1 MDETTANGGANAAT
15 DLTTPLTQNEY
26 VRELFAILESN
37 GKDTS
42 GLSAMLGKEQEMQNT
57 LAALVSWK
65 KQAEKQLDAI
75 SEIQNHPMKSAL
87 KNIIKTLEVKIEKLK
102 EQLTELRSGIIT
114 GCKNAVAAFKGK
126 GIAALDKLA
135 SFFHIKGVLKA
146 IDRTA
151 NESVA
156 QCNSN
161 IQRIDVFSREYH
173 SAGRAVK
180 NMARMFIGK
189 EPIDAQKE
197 AGRLAR
203 AVSAPFKI
211 ERAAMLKISGLA
223 VAMTKSLEQLENTA
237 AAKRDAPVRE
247 KKPKLLEEL
256 RDAKQL
262 VEQRKLEMPVP
273 ERVKAKGAVEV

>member
-15 DLTTPLTQNEY
+15 DLTTSLTQNEY
-26 VRELFAILESN
+26 VQELFAILESN

-57 LAALVSWK
+57 LAALMSWK

-87 KNIIKTLEVKIEKLK
+87 KNVIKTLEVKIEKLK

-114 GCKNAVAAFKGK
+114 GCKNAVAAFKEK

-146 IDRTA
+146 IDRTV

-156 QCNSN
+156 QCNSS

-237 AAKRDAPVRE
+237 AAKRDNPVRE

-256 RDAKQL
+256 RDSKQL

-273 ERVKAKGAVEV
+273 ERVKSKGAVEV